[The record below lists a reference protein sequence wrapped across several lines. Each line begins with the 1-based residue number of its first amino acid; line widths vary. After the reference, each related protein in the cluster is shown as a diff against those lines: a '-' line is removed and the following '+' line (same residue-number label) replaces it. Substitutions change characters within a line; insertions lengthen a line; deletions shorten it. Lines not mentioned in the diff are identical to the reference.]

1 MRGLARHTPVLFV
14 DLFSS
19 RVHRRISSSEST
31 LHLRFFQEKSFS
43 VHPKG
48 ISVVVDDINDDDA
61 DESASVLVLFAVVIV
76 IVFSLFSL
84 LSPSGR
90 TDGARPRPRFYDG
103 FQVIY
108 DPGVPRVPTNGFTLY
123 REQLREGDQLVLEH
137 HEFDDAK
144 ACGITISRF
153 CFCPNTKGYIG
164 ARLGDSKSHYESF
177 GDISSCD

>member
-1 MRGLARHTPVLFV
+1 MRALARHIP
-14 DLFSS
+14 DLSSS
-19 RVHRRISSSEST
+19 RVRRKIPSSESM
-31 LHLRFFQEKSFS
+31 LHLRFFQEKSGCGGRATNWW
-43 VHPKG
+43 K
-48 ISVVVDDINDDDA
+48 VVVDDINDDDA
-61 DESASVLVLFAVVIV
+61 DESASVLVPFAVVIV

-144 ACGITISRF
+144 ACSITISRF

-177 GDISSCD
+177 GDVSSCD

>member
-1 MRGLARHTPVLFV
+1 M
-14 DLFSS
+14 
-19 RVHRRISSSEST
+19 
-31 LHLRFFQEKSFS
+31 
-43 VHPKG
+43 
-48 ISVVVDDINDDDA
+48 DDINDDDA

-137 HEFDDAK
+137 HEFDVSARP
-144 ACGITISRF
+144 TIFYNAYPTNDHLYRVSE
-153 CFCPNTKGYIG
+153 K
-164 ARLGDSKSHYESF
+164 
-177 GDISSCD
+177 